1 MYGDRLSKK
10 FSSTIGVKEGCPFS
24 QTQFGLCL
32 DELEE
37 IVAKFVKEE
46 GIKEVAV
53 ENVVIMLL
61 LYVDNV
67 ALAFCKYFKRCA
79 KAYEGV
85 GNHLHGYLIKRQ

>member
-37 IVAKFVKEE
+37 IVAKFVNEE
-46 GIKEVAV
+46 SVEEVA
-53 ENVVIMLL
+53 IGM
-61 LYVDNV
+61 
-67 ALAFCKYFKRCA
+67 
-79 KAYEGV
+79 
-85 GNHLHGYLIKRQ
+85 